1 MAYNFNMPNIQ
12 GNTVE
17 QLSQVRSF
25 LYQLIPQLNFVVNNL
40 DTSKASTD
48 AAQQV
53 HQAKVA
59 AATGSSPI
67 NAEKTFN
74 AIKSLIITSADI
86 VEAYYDEIDKKLSGL
101 YVAESDFGT
110 YVEATDAIISAN
122 SSGIFQAYTNIQA
135 VESTLY
141 TKIDTDIENAKSELS
156 EGIGKVE
163 GRVSETE
170 QGLKDAA
177 GYIIETK
184 ASIRTGILYYLGSDG
199 KEYDDETQG
208 KAVYGV
214 EVGQM
219 DEVNGVE
226 VFNKYARFTSD
237 MLAFYSKTSGEYPV
251 AYISDQKLY
260 INDAEIKRSFQVG
273 GYIDTVEANGDV
285 VTRWVGGN
293 A

>member
-1 MAYNFNMPNIQ
+1 MSYNFNLPSIQ
-12 GNTVE
+12 GSTVE
-17 QLSQVRSF
+17 QLSQIRSY
-25 LYQLIPQLNFVVNNL
+25 LYQIIPQLQWAINNL
-40 DTSKASTD
+40 DASTVSSST
-48 AAQQV
+48 AQQV

-59 AATGSSPI
+59 AATGSSSVSPQ
-67 NAEKTFN
+67 ATFN

-86 VEAYYDEIDKKLSGL
+86 VQAYYDEIEKRLSGL

-110 YVEATDAIISAN
+110 YVEATNAIISAN
-122 SSGIFQAYTNIQA
+122 SSGISQAYTNIQA

-141 TKIDTDIENAKSELS
+141 TKIDIDIENAKSELS

-177 GYIIETK
+177 DYIIETK

-199 KEYDDETQG
+199 KEYDDKTQG
-208 KAVYGV
+208 AAVYGV
-214 EVGQM
+214 EVGQV
-219 DEVNGVE
+219 DKVNDVE

-260 INDAEIKRSFQVG
+260 INDAEIKRSFQIG
-273 GYIDTVEANGDV
+273 GYIDTVEDGGI
-285 VTRWVGGN
+285 VTRWVGGEG
-293 A
+293 